1 MDVESVVVFGAG
13 RFGSALAKELFE
25 EDIEVMIV
33 DNDEEKIQEIA
44 SQVTSAIIADVVDEG
59 TIKELGLSN
68 FDVAV
73 IAIGSNLEASVVA
86 AVEAKEYGIPMIYA
100 KASTDMQAR
109 ILKKIGVDKI
119 IYPELEVGERL
130 ARSISGKSILEYIH
144 FSDEYSIVEINLLHH
159 WAGKTILELDVRNK
173 YNINIIAIRRKD
185 RTIVSPNANERL
197 EKDDRLII
205 IGEEKNLKDMERHG

>member
-1 MDVESVVVFGAG
+1 MDVEAVVVFGAG

-44 SQVTSAIIADVVDEG
+44 SQVTTAIIADVVDEG

>member
-44 SQVTSAIIADVVDEG
+44 SQVTTAIIADVVDEG

-68 FDVAV
+68 FDVAI

-144 FSDEYSIVEINLLHH
+144 FSDKYSIVEINLLNH

-185 RTIVSPNANERL
+185 KTIVSPNANERL

-205 IGEEKNLKDMERHG
+205 IGDEKSLKDMERHG

>member
-44 SQVTSAIIADVVDEG
+44 SQVTTAIIADVVDEG

-68 FDVAV
+68 FDVAI

-144 FSDEYSIVEINLLHH
+144 FSDEYSIVEINLLNH

-185 RTIVSPNANERL
+185 KTIVSPNANERL

-205 IGEEKNLKDMERHG
+205 IGDEKSLKDMERHG

>member
-1 MDVESVVVFGAG
+1 MDIGSVVVFGAG

-44 SQVTSAIIADVVDEG
+44 SQVTTAIIADVVDEG
-59 TIKELGLSN
+59 AIKELGLSN
-68 FDVAV
+68 FDVAI

-100 KASTDMQAR
+100 KASTEMQAR

-130 ARSISGKSILEYIH
+130 ARSISGRSILEYIH
-144 FSDEYSIVEINLLHH
+144 FSDEYSIVEINLLNH

-173 YNINIIAIRRKD
+173 YKINIIAIRRRD
-185 RTIVSPNANERL
+185 RTIVSPNASERL

-205 IGEEKNLKDMERHG
+205 IGEEKYLKDMERHG

>member
-1 MDVESVVVFGAG
+1 
-13 RFGSALAKELFE
+13 
-25 EDIEVMIV
+25 
-33 DNDEEKIQEIA
+33 
-44 SQVTSAIIADVVDEG
+44 
-59 TIKELGLSN
+59 
-68 FDVAV
+68 
-73 IAIGSNLEASVVA
+73 
-86 AVEAKEYGIPMIYA
+86 
-100 KASTDMQAR
+100 
-109 ILKKIGVDKI
+109 
-119 IYPELEVGERL
+119 ELEVGERL

>member
-1 MDVESVVVFGAG
+1 MEVEAVVVFGAG

-44 SQVTSAIIADVVDEG
+44 SQVTTAIIADVVDEG